1 MLAVEAMAV
10 ASRMTDP
17 DCRRMMLDVA
27 ANYELLAER
36 AETQAVP
43 SLPEEAQQRMPQ
55 PSDNAEHWRERAER
69 ARAIAE
75 LVTDATAREM
85 MQRVADCYE
94 HLAKLS
100 PAPTTKSG

>member
-1 MLAVEAMAV
+1 MLAVEAMTV
-10 ASRMTDP
+10 AGGMTDP

-27 ANYELLAER
+27 ASYELLAEHG
-36 AETQAVP
+36 ETHAVP
-43 SLPEEAQQRMPQ
+43 SLPEEAQQRMPL

-85 MQRVADCYE
+85 MQRVADCYDA
-94 HLAKLS
+94 LAKLS
-100 PAPTTKSG
+100 PSRQRT